1 MAYIFGDGFDIYAT
15 TGDAAAGYW
24 DAFVNGAAPAVA
36 NGRFAGSQ
44 SWKWGATGAA
54 GWLIKNSGANDA
66 VHHIVV
72 SFYSTAAIS
81 GSVVATYLQF
91 ADGATGQCAIGFR
104 SDGAIILASGSSL
117 GTVLAT
123 YTGAF
128 PLSNTWYAFEFE
140 VVINNTTGRFRVRKN
155 GNTIDDFDSGAVLNT
170 RGGTANN
177 YANRLVFGGNAS
189 SVNSHFFDDMLWRS
203 DAASVPFVGDVRCYT
218 RAPLATV
225 SQQFANNVAS
235 YTLSNGFMNASGS
248 DATGVSRYTPF
259 SSTYGGTFS
268 TFGLSINTGFTGNL
282 KCAIFLDNGSSNP
295 GAVVASANTL
305 VNPVTGINTITFPT
319 PVTLAKNTP
328 YWIGVSHDV
337 TASMGVI
344 NPGGFVARTS
354 AGVSYASFPVANP
367 GSITGGQQPQAYS
380 SLTITTNNNADFV
393 NETLEDQT
401 TSYVYSSNPGDADF
415 YTVGPLAQTPA
426 SVIAVITRG
435 FIQKSDAGTRLGA
448 VQLKSGGT
456 TVATPNAVMGTTFG
470 WVYRIDANDPATG
483 LPWTHTAVSAVNI
496 GPLVI
501 S

>member
-1 MAYIFGDGFDIYAT
+1 
-15 TGDAAAGYW
+15 
-24 DAFVNGAAPAVA
+24 
-36 NGRFAGSQ
+36 
-44 SWKWGATGAA
+44 
-54 GWLIKNSGANDA
+54 
-66 VHHIVV
+66 
-72 SFYSTAAIS
+72 
-81 GSVVATYLQF
+81 
-91 ADGATGQCAIGFR
+91 
-104 SDGAIILASGSSL
+104 
-117 GTVLAT
+117 
-123 YTGAF
+123 
-128 PLSNTWYAFEFE
+128 
-140 VVINNTTGRFRVRKN
+140 
-155 GNTIDDFDSGAVLNT
+155 
-170 RGGTANN
+170 
-177 YANRLVFGGNAS
+177 
-189 SVNSHFFDDMLWRS
+189 MLWRS

-235 YTLSNGFMNASGS
+235 YTLSNGFSNGS
-248 DATGVSRYTPF
+248 VLDATGISRYTPF
-259 SSTYGGTFS
+259 TSTYGGTFS
-268 TFGLSINTGFTGNL
+268 TVVINMNTGFTGTL
-282 KCAIFLDNGSSNP
+282 KCTLFVDNGSGNP
-295 GAVVASANTL
+295 GAIVASATNL
-305 VNPVTGINTITFPT
+305 VNPVTGNNTITFPA
-319 PVTLAKNTP
+319 PVTVAKNTQ

-337 TASMGVI
+337 SVQIGMI
-344 NPGGFVARTS
+344 NPGGFLARTS
-354 AGVSYASFPVANP
+354 SGVSYASFPVANP
-367 GSITGGQQPQAYS
+367 GSITSGQQPQAYS
-380 SLTITTNNNADFV
+380 ALTIVPNNNADFV